1 MKIKKPIIEYFRIA
15 SKFNISGGITDIEWR
30 SKNNFLAIIYFGF
43 KIRFYVNTTNTSLF
57 IYKPEKINLISIGLF
72 GITTSSIFI
81 KPLQVERTVQKR
93 KYLDNRDVF
102 KTNSK
107 LNKPIINDFYYK
119 KEIDKSGLIN
129 NIFCIKNIN
138 FTINNNKLNYTS

>member
-1 MKIKKPIIEYFRIA
+1 MKIEKPIIEYFRVV

-30 SKNNFLAIIYFGF
+30 SKNHFLSIVHFGF
-43 KIRFYVNTTNTSLF
+43 NVKFYINSSNTSLF
-57 IYKPEKINLISIGLF
+57 IYKSEKINLISIGLF

-81 KPLQVERTVQKR
+81 KPLQIERTVQKR

-129 NIFCIKNIN
+129 NRFCIKNIN

>member
-1 MKIKKPIIEYFRIA
+1 MKNKKPIIEYFRIA

-43 KIRFYVNTTNTSLF
+43 KVRFYFNTTNTSLF

-72 GITTSSIFI
+72 GITTSRIFVRPI
-81 KPLQVERTVQKR
+81 EVEKEVQNR
-93 KYLDNRDVF
+93 KFLDNRDVF

-119 KEIDKSGLIN
+119 KEIDKSGLIDN
-129 NIFCIKNIN
+129 GFFIKNIN
-138 FTINNNKLNYTS
+138 FKINSNKLNYTE